1 MLNIDSTW
9 RSHQSS
15 VQRGDLWTD
24 SACCKRPLGGRRIR
38 AERSGASH
46 RRKPTRV
53 SRVRDP
59 QLHPHPHPS
68 SPLPLTSVTNPDRP
82 RTYAPGQPPPPP
94 RRPVLAMTVAGP
106 APCGFRARARA
117 RGALAAPPPPSPPR
131 RPADLVDGLAVSRS
145 GGYCAGGR
153 HGHVRGWWA
162 APGCRRRPP
171 HQWAR
176 PHLLLFQPPLPPPP
190 PPHCCQPPIPFQT
203 WEGIGEGGWGDD
215 KDDDDLAS
223 CALSPG
229 PPPAVPPPATPL
241 PHRAP
246 RRETSRRGSSW
257 QRGLLL
263 RPRVFRECGWVG
275 GGTGGLWQPESPG
288 RWRLGLCFGR
298 A

>member
-117 RGALAAPPPPSPPR
+117 RGALAAPPPPIPAPPACGSGR
-131 RPADLVDGLAVSRS
+131 RPGSVKI
-145 GGYCAGGR
+145 GR
-153 HGHVRGWWA
+153 LL
-162 APGCRRRPP
+162 RRRPP
-171 HQWAR
+171 R
-176 PHLLLFQPPLPPPP
+176 PRQGLVGCPWLPASSPPPV
-190 PPHCCQPPIPFQT
+190 
-203 WEGIGEGGWGDD
+203 
-215 KDDDDLAS
+215 
-223 CALSPG
+223 G
-229 PPPAVPPPATPL
+229 PPPSPSLSTPPSPSPPPSLLPAT
-241 PHRAP
+241 H
-246 RRETSRRGSSW
+246 SISN
-257 QRGLLL
+257 
-263 RPRVFRECGWVG
+263 VG
-275 GGTGGLWQPESPG
+275 GHRGGG
-288 RWRLGLCFGR
+288 VG
-298 A
+298 